1 LYVALVVPRVHRV
14 TFRVDS
20 EGPLA
25 RAAAAHDATVDL
37 WCDDHCDL
45 LRVAGPD
52 ATAALDALR
61 EAVTIRDDLAGDG
74 EHVAITDCLAED
86 YAAVDPLVAAHDCV
100 LVPPLSYVD
109 GDRLLR
115 VLALDGERLA
125 GLYEDLRG
133 SWTVEVVR
141 KDAAVAA
148 DAAMPAERAENPLAA
163 LSARQR
169 EALEIAVEDGYYE
182 RPRAIATADVAER
195 MGVGRRT
202 AAEHLRKAEQRV
214 LEEVGSGDGER

>member
-1 LYVALVVPRVHRV
+1 VHAV

-25 RAAAAHDATVDL
+25 SAAAAHDATVDL

-45 LRVAGPD
+45 LRVRGPD

-61 EAVTIRDDLAGDG
+61 EAVTVRDDLAGDR

-148 DAAMPAERAENPLAA
+148 GAAMPDEGGGDPLAT
-163 LSARQR
+163 LTDRQR
-169 EALEIAVEDGYYE
+169 EALSVAVDGGYYE
-182 RPRAIATADVAER
+182 RPRETGAAEVAER
-195 MGVGRRT
+195 MDVGRRT
-202 AAEHLRKAEQRV
+202 AAEHLRKAERRV
-214 LEEVGSGDGER
+214 LEAVVGAGER

>member
-1 LYVALVVPRVHRV
+1 MHRV

-25 RAAAAHDATVDL
+25 QSAAAHDATADL

-45 LRVAGPD
+45 LRVRGPER
-52 ATAALDALR
+52 TAFLDAVR
-61 EAVTIRDDLAGDG
+61 DEVTVRDELAGDR

-115 VLALDGERLA
+115 VLALDGDRLA
-125 GLYEDLRG
+125 ALYADLRAA
-133 SWTVEVVR
+133 WTIEVVR
-141 KDAAVAA
+141 KETAVDA
-148 DAAMPAERAENPLAA
+148 DAAMPDDGPTDPLAT
-163 LSARQR
+163 LTERQR
-169 EALEIAVEDGYYE
+169 TAVEIAVHGGYYE
-182 RPRAIATADVAER
+182 RPRAIDAAGVAER
-195 MGVGRRT
+195 MGVSRRT
-202 AAEHLRKAEQRV
+202 AAEHLRKAERAV
-214 LEEVGSGDGER
+214 LESVVRDALDS